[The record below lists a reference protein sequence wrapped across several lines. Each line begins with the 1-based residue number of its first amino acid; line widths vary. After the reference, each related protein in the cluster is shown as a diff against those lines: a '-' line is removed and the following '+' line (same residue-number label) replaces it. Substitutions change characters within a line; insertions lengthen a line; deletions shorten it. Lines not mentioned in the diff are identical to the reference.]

1 MAKLVIF
8 DSGGRRE
15 VELAERSSVGRHPDN
30 DVQILDRVVSKE
42 HCNLFLDKARGY
54 VLEDLGSLNG
64 TFVNQEKVDGEIP
77 LHDGDEI
84 KLGNTRCMFLIE
96 KKADQAT
103 RVVDVTDNVLQSHIH
118 TKIAAEVEDRFL
130 PETPQDSS

>member
-15 VELAERSSVGRHPDN
+15 VELAERGSVGRHPDN

-42 HCNLFLDKARGY
+42 HCNLFLDKVRGY

-64 TFVNQEKVDGEIP
+64 TFVNKEKVDGEIP
-77 LHDGDEI
+77 LNDGDEI
-84 KLGNTRCMFLIE
+84 
-96 KKADQAT
+96 
-103 RVVDVTDNVLQSHIH
+103 
-118 TKIAAEVEDRFL
+118 
-130 PETPQDSS
+130 